1 MLKFISMLIATILLS
16 ALAGCVTTGGYTTEP
31 DYVAKVLDRTTFHT
45 HESGESFDYFGGN
58 ANQFLE
64 VADRSF
70 PVLINVH
77 GCGGVSASIFNMA
90 EIGNEL
96 GMHVVIPDFLKR
108 AYVDRACGST
118 PASTGRETR
127 SYSRIDARRHEVDYL
142 VRWLQKNRFKTIF
155 VFGHSEGGTTVQGI
169 KEQVSGVV
177 ISGMDCE
184 GGRFWEPNPQNPLLV
199 LHSSRD
205 IWLVHW
211 RPIVSCKS
219 LLDRHSAFGEQ
230 FVSNGHTHRPTPLWD
245 NEAKTVFI
253 DFITRFR

>member
-16 ALAGCVTTGGYTTEP
+16 TFAGCVTTGGYTTEP

-70 PVLINVH
+70 PVVINVH
-77 GCGGVSASIFNMA
+77 GCGGVGGYVFKL
-90 EIGNEL
+90 GVLDNEL

-108 AYVDRACGST
+108 AGVSGSCGGTPST
-118 PASTGRETR
+118 VTREVR
-127 SYSRIDARRHEVDYL
+127 SYGRINARRHEVDYL
-142 VRWLQKNRFKTIF
+142 VRWLQKNSFKSIF
-155 VFGHSEGGTTVQGI
+155 VYGHSEGGRTVQGI
-169 KEQVSGVV
+169 KERVNGVV
-177 ISGMDCE
+177 ISGMDCDAV
-184 GGRFWEPNPQNPLLV
+184 GFWEPNAQNPLLV